1 MQQEIKKEPA
11 EYLESL
17 DKRTKEYK
25 EYKKR
30 HENKS
35 KGLGDTIAKATKA
48 TGVDKLVKFI
58 AGEDCGCDER
68 QEKLNK
74 EFTYDVPKCL
84 NEDEFNYLTKL
95 IANKPSEVSYDLQK
109 QILKIHNRI
118 FTQQEQLSTCPPCI
132 RRIIAKLEK
141 TLKQY

>member
-1 MQQEIKKEPA
+1 MQQETKKEPA

-48 TGVDKLVKFI
+48 TGVEASKVH
-58 AGEDCGCDER
+58 CW
-68 QEKLNK
+68 
-74 EFTYDVPKCL
+74 
-84 NEDEFNYLTKL
+84 
-95 IANKPSEVSYDLQK
+95 
-109 QILKIHNRI
+109 
-118 FTQQEQLSTCPPCI
+118 
-132 RRIIAKLEK
+132 RRLWM
-141 TLKQY
+141 